1 MLLLNNYTLPL
12 YRLGAAEARD
22 LPQNPQNSQNLLL
35 GKNLPRNPQNSQN
48 LLLGKNLP
56 RNPQISQNLLLGKNL
71 PRNPQNLLAER
82 RLPQMSQIFT
92 DAAPPKN

>member
-48 LLLGKNLP
+48 LL
-56 RNPQISQNLLLGKNL
+56 
-71 PRNPQNLLAER
+71 AER

>member
-22 LPQNPQNSQNLLL
+22 FPQNPQNSQNLLL

-48 LLLGKNLP
+48 LL
-56 RNPQISQNLLLGKNL
+56 
-71 PRNPQNLLAER
+71 AER

>member
-35 GKNLPRNPQNSQN
+35 GKNLPQNPQ
-48 LLLGKNLP
+48 
-56 RNPQISQNLLLGKNL
+56 
-71 PRNPQNLLAER
+71 NPQNLLAER

>member
-12 YRLGAAEARD
+12 YRLGAAEARA

-48 LLLGKNLP
+48 LL
-56 RNPQISQNLLLGKNL
+56 
-71 PRNPQNLLAER
+71 AER

>member
-22 LPQNPQNSQNLLL
+22 LPQNSQNLLL
-35 GKNLPRNPQNSQN
+35 GKNLPQ
-48 LLLGKNLP
+48 
-56 RNPQISQNLLLGKNL
+56 NPQISQNLLLGKNL
-71 PRNPQNLLAER
+71 PRNPQNSQNLLAER

>member
-22 LPQNPQNSQNLLL
+22 LPQNSQNLLL
-35 GKNLPRNPQNSQN
+35 GKNLPRNPQNS
-48 LLLGKNLP
+48 
-56 RNPQISQNLLLGKNL
+56 
-71 PRNPQNLLAER
+71 QNLLAER

>member
-22 LPQNPQNSQNLLL
+22 LPQNPQISQNLLL

-48 LLLGKNLP
+48 LL
-56 RNPQISQNLLLGKNL
+56 
-71 PRNPQNLLAER
+71 AER
-82 RLPQMSQIFT
+82 RLPQITQIFT

>member
-35 GKNLPRNPQNSQN
+35 GKNLPQ
-48 LLLGKNLP
+48 
-56 RNPQISQNLLLGKNL
+56 NPQIS
-71 PRNPQNLLAER
+71 QNLLAER

>member
-1 MLLLNNYTLPL
+1 MLLNNYTLQL

-22 LPQNPQNSQNLLL
+22 LPRNPQNSQNLLL

-48 LLLGKNLP
+48 LL
-56 RNPQISQNLLLGKNL
+56 
-71 PRNPQNLLAER
+71 AER

>member
-35 GKNLPRNPQNSQN
+35 GKNLPQNPQNS
-48 LLLGKNLP
+48 
-56 RNPQISQNLLLGKNL
+56 
-71 PRNPQNLLAER
+71 QNLLAER

>member
-35 GKNLPRNPQNSQN
+35 GKNLPQNPQN
-48 LLLGKNLP
+48 P
-56 RNPQISQNLLLGKNL
+56 QNLLLGKNL
-71 PRNPQNLLAER
+71 PRNPQNSQNLLAWEE
-82 RLPQMSQIFT
+82 PPTESTEFT
-92 DAAPPKN
+92 EPSC

>member
-35 GKNLPRNPQNSQN
+35 GKNLQRNPQNS
-48 LLLGKNLP
+48 
-56 RNPQISQNLLLGKNL
+56 
-71 PRNPQNLLAER
+71 QNLLAER

>member
-22 LPQNPQNSQNLLL
+22 FPQNPQNSQNLLL
-35 GKNLPRNPQNSQN
+35 GKNLPQ
-48 LLLGKNLP
+48 
-56 RNPQISQNLLLGKNL
+56 NPQISQNLLLGKNL
-71 PRNPQNLLAER
+71 PQNPQNSQNLLAER

>member
-22 LPQNPQNSQNLLL
+22 LPQNPQNPQNLLL
-35 GKNLPRNPQNSQN
+35 GKNLPRNPQNS
-48 LLLGKNLP
+48 
-56 RNPQISQNLLLGKNL
+56 
-71 PRNPQNLLAER
+71 QNLLAER

>member
-22 LPQNPQNSQNLLL
+22 LPQNPQISQNLLL

-56 RNPQISQNLLLGKNL
+56 RNPQNS
-71 PRNPQNLLAER
+71 QNLLAER